1 MDPFVPTNVPPKV
14 TMDSD
19 CDAFLQGP
27 ARSSSE
33 ALDPLA
39 AFASPDGLDP
49 QLQAFLEEACAQ
61 LCRWFGSANQRS
73 PLPSLR
79 LLPDAFPEVGGLGA
93 ERLLDDLQQ
102 VMDGA
107 YHPTHPGALAHLD
120 PPPNTASIAAELIC
134 AGLNNN
140 LLAEELSPSLSQLER
155 QLCGW
160 FASCFDFPD
169 GSGGVPASGGTLSNL
184 TALVTARHALKL
196 NATSDAVV
204 LTSDDA
210 HVSLFKACR
219 VMGLHSDALRRIP
232 VDATGCLRLDALED
246 ELNRLATENRPCL
259 AIVATAGTTV
269 RGAIDPLR
277 EIATIARDHGTWMH
291 VDGAIGA
298 VFALSGQT
306 RALMDGL
313 GEADSITV
321 NPQKLL
327 GIAKTSSL
335 LLVRDAS
342 TLHAAFGT
350 GLPYMEPAS
359 AGPHGGEMGVQGS
372 RPAEILKLWLG
383 LRQLGM
389 TGINSLLNAAVERRE
404 RFQQSLDAQA
414 LDLLS
419 GPLHLLTCVPKDAD
433 SDRSERWS
441 ARLRQRLLDEQ
452 IMVSRPHYRGRHHI
466 KVVFGN
472 PHTSDALIH
481 HLGMRINESIAGG
494 LN

>member
-1 MDPFVPTNVPPKV
+1 MVFDR
-14 TMDSD
+14 DS
-19 CDAFLQGP
+19 FLHGP

-39 AFASPDGLDP
+39 PFASPDGLDP
-49 QLQAFLEEACAQ
+49 QLQTFLQEACAQ
-61 LCRWFGSANQRS
+61 LCGWFGSANQRS

-79 LLPDAFPEVGGLGA
+79 LLPDAFPETEGLGA
-93 ERLLDDLQQ
+93 QNLLDDLQQ

-107 YHPTHPGALAHLD
+107 YQPSHPGALAHLD
-120 PPPNTASIAAELIC
+120 PPPNTASVAAELIC

-160 FASCFDFPD
+160 FASCLDLPM
-169 GSGGVPASGGTLSNL
+169 GSGGVAASGGTLSNL
-184 TALVTARHALKL
+184 TALVTARHSLGL
-196 NATSDAVV
+196 NGVSDAVV

-210 HVSLFKACR
+210 HVSLAKACR
-219 VMGLHSDALRRIP
+219 VMGLRADALRRIP
-232 VDATGCLRLDALED
+232 VDANGCLRLDVLQE
-246 ELNRLATENRPCL
+246 ELHRLASEQRPCL

-277 EIATIARDHGTWMH
+277 AIATLAKTHGTWLH

-306 RALMDGL
+306 RELVAGL

-335 LLVRDAS
+335 LLVRDTS

-359 AGPHGGEMGVQGS
+359 VGAHGGEMGLQGS

-389 TGINSLLNAAVERRE
+389 VGINSLLVKAVARRE
-404 RFQQSLDAQA
+404 RLQQCLDDQA

-419 GPLHLLTCVPKDAD
+419 GPLHLLTCVPKNAD

-452 IMVSRPHYRGRHHI
+452 IMVSRPQYRGLHHI
-466 KVVFGN
+466 KVVLGN
-472 PHTSDALIH
+472 PHTSDALID
-481 HLGMRINESIAGG
+481 HLGMRINQSIGRS
-494 LN
+494 LH

>member
-1 MDPFVPTNVPPKV
+1 MVSDR
-14 TMDSD
+14 DS
-19 CDAFLQGP
+19 FLHGP
-27 ARSSSE
+27 ARSSLEASE
-33 ALDPLA
+33 PLA
-39 AFASPDGLDP
+39 PFASPDGLDP
-49 QLQAFLEEACAQ
+49 QLQMFLQEACSQ
-61 LCRWFGSANQRS
+61 LCAWFGTANQRS

-79 LLPDAFPEVGGLGA
+79 LLPDSFPETEGLGA
-93 ERLLDDLQQ
+93 QHLLDDLQQ

-107 YHPTHPGALAHLD
+107 YQPSHPGALAHLD

-134 AGLNNN
+134 AGLNNT

-160 FASCFDFPD
+160 FASCLDLPM
-169 GSGGVPASGGTLSNL
+169 GSGGVAASGGTLSNL
-184 TALVTARHALKL
+184 TALVTARHSQGL
-196 NATSDAVV
+196 NAVSDAVV
-204 LTSDDA
+204 LTSEDA
-210 HVSLFKACR
+210 HVSLAKACR
-219 VMGLHSDALRRIP
+219 VMGLHADALRRIP
-232 VDATGCLRLDALED
+232 VDANGCLRLDALQE
-246 ELNRLATENRPCL
+246 ELNGLASEQRPCL

-277 EIATIARDHGTWMH
+277 AIATLAKTHGTWLH

-306 RALMDGL
+306 RELVAGL

-342 TLHAAFGT
+342 TLHAAFRT

-359 AGPHGGEMGVQGS
+359 VGAHGGEMGLQGS

-389 TGINSLLNAAVERRE
+389 VGINSLLVKAVARRE
-404 RFQQSLDAQA
+404 RLQQCLDVQA

-419 GPLHLLTCVPKDAD
+419 GPLHLLTCVPKNAD
-433 SDRSERWS
+433 SNASERWS
-441 ARLRQRLLDEQ
+441 ARLRQGLLDDQ
-452 IMVSRPHYRGRHHI
+452 IMVSRPQYRGRHHI
-466 KVVFGN
+466 KVVLGN
-472 PHTSDALIH
+472 PHTSDALID
-481 HLGMRINESIAGG
+481 HLGMRINQSSGRSSH
-494 LN
+494 

>member
-1 MDPFVPTNVPPKV
+1 MVFDR
-14 TMDSD
+14 DS
-19 CDAFLQGP
+19 FLHGP
-27 ARSSSE
+27 ARSSLEASE
-33 ALDPLA
+33 PLA
-39 AFASPDGLDP
+39 PFASPDGLDP
-49 QLQAFLEEACAQ
+49 QLQMFLQEACSQ
-61 LCRWFGSANQRS
+61 LCAWFGTANQRS

-79 LLPDAFPEVGGLGA
+79 LLPDAFPETEGLGA
-93 ERLLDDLQQ
+93 QHLLDDLQQ

-107 YHPTHPGALAHLD
+107 YQPSHPGALAHLD

-160 FASCFDFPD
+160 FASCLDLPM
-169 GSGGVPASGGTLSNL
+169 GAGGVAASGGTLSNL
-184 TALVTARHALKL
+184 TALVTARHSQGL
-196 NATSDAVV
+196 NAVSDAVV
-204 LTSDDA
+204 LTSEDA
-210 HVSLFKACR
+210 HVSLAKACR
-219 VMGLHSDALRRIP
+219 VMGLHADALRRIP
-232 VDATGCLRLDALED
+232 VDANGCLRLDALQE
-246 ELNRLATENRPCL
+246 ELNGLASEQRPCL

-269 RGAIDPLR
+269 RGAIDPLQA
-277 EIATIARDHGTWMH
+277 IATLAKTHGTWLH

-306 RALMDGL
+306 RELVAGL

-342 TLHAAFGT
+342 TLHAAFRT

-359 AGPHGGEMGVQGS
+359 VGAHGGEMGLQGS

-389 TGINSLLNAAVERRE
+389 VGINSLLVKAVARRE
-404 RFQQSLDAQA
+404 RLQQCLDVQA

-419 GPLHLLTCVPKDAD
+419 GPLHLLTCVPKNAD
-433 SDRSERWS
+433 SNASERWS
-441 ARLRQRLLDEQ
+441 ARLRQGLLDEQ
-452 IMVSRPHYRGRHHI
+452 IMVSRPQYRDRHHI
-466 KVVFGN
+466 KVVLGN
-472 PHTSDALIH
+472 PHTSDALID
-481 HLGMRINESIAGG
+481 HLGMRINQSSGRSSH
-494 LN
+494 